1 MILNL
6 QDPCFGGDFA
16 FFFRSDIYIYSV
28 WDNYIYR
35 GEV

>member
-1 MILNL
+1 MIFVML

-16 FFFRSDIYIYSV
+16 FFRKNIYIYSV
-28 WDNYIYR
+28 RDNYIYK